1 MEINLQSSKIMKL
14 KAIFL
19 FSIFLAGCQPQSKD
33 EQYRHTIC
41 QSLIEGYLKMT
52 NQQDYKMEQS
62 TDDKTSTISH
72 YQYKRNNSN
81 EVVMVNSVYS
91 KLYFNCREQQKSYFL
106 SQHSSQGQ
114 MTPLLEVHF
123 PTDSYTTFRER
134 F

>member
-1 MEINLQSSKIMKL
+1 MKL
-14 KAIFL
+14 KAILL
-19 FSIFLAGCQPQSKD
+19 FTVVLAGCQTEPQN
-33 EQYRHTIC
+33 EQYRHTVC

-52 NQQDYKMEQS
+52 NQQDYKIEQR
-62 TDDKTSTISH
+62 TDEKTSTISH
-72 YQYKRNNSN
+72 YQYKRNSSN

-91 KLYFNCREQQKSYFL
+91 TLYFSCREHQKSYFL

-114 MTPLLEVHF
+114 TTPLLEVHF

>member
-1 MEINLQSSKIMKL
+1 MKV
-14 KAIFL
+14 KAILL
-19 FSIFLAGCQPQSKD
+19 FTIVLAGCQQQPKD
-33 EQYRHTIC
+33 EQYRYTVC

-52 NQQDYKMEQS
+52 NQQDYKMEQR
-62 TDDKTSTISH
+62 TDDETSTISH
-72 YQYKRNNSN
+72 YQYKRNSSN

-91 KLYFNCREQQKSYFL
+91 TLYFSCREHQKSYFL

-114 MTPLLEVHF
+114 TTPLLEVHF

>member
-1 MEINLQSSKIMKL
+1 MKL
-14 KAIFL
+14 KAILL
-19 FSIFLAGCQPQSKD
+19 FTIVLAGCQQQPKD
-33 EQYRHTIC
+33 EQYRHTVC

-52 NQQDYKMEQS
+52 NQQDYKMEQR
-62 TDDKTSTISH
+62 TDEKTITISH
-72 YQYKRNNSN
+72 YQYKRNSSN

-91 KLYFNCREQQKSYFL
+91 TLYFSCREHQKSYFL

-114 MTPLLEVHF
+114 TTPLLEVHF

>member
-1 MEINLQSSKIMKL
+1 MKL
-14 KAIFL
+14 KAILL
-19 FSIFLAGCQPQSKD
+19 FTIVLAGCQQQPKD
-33 EQYRHTIC
+33 EQYRHTVC

-52 NQQDYKMEQS
+52 NQQDYKMEKR
-62 TDDKTSTISH
+62 TDDETSTISH
-72 YQYKRNNSN
+72 YQYKRNSSN

-91 KLYFNCREQQKSYFL
+91 TLYFSCREHQKSYFL

-114 MTPLLEVHF
+114 TTPLLEVHF

>member
-1 MEINLQSSKIMKL
+1 MKL
-14 KAIFL
+14 KAILL
-19 FSIFLAGCQPQSKD
+19 FTIVLASCQQQPKD
-33 EQYRHTIC
+33 EQYRHTVC

-52 NQQDYKMEQS
+52 NQQDYKMEQR
-62 TDDKTSTISH
+62 TDEKTSTISH
-72 YQYKRNNSN
+72 YQYKRNSSN

-91 KLYFNCREQQKSYFL
+91 TLYFSCREHQKSYFL

-114 MTPLLEVHF
+114 TTPLLEVHF

>member
-1 MEINLQSSKIMKL
+1 MKL
-14 KAIFL
+14 KAILL
-19 FSIFLAGCQPQSKD
+19 FTIVLTGCQSQPKT
-33 EQYRHTIC
+33 EQHRHTVC

-52 NQQDYKMEQS
+52 NQQDYKLEQR
-62 TDDKTSTISH
+62 TDDKANTISH

-91 KLYFNCREQQKSYFL
+91 NLYFSCREQQQSYFL

-114 MTPLLEVHF
+114 ITPILEVHF
-123 PTDSYTTFRER
+123 PSDAYGRFRDR

>member
-19 FSIFLAGCQPQSKD
+19 FSIFLAGCQPHPKD
-33 EQYRHTIC
+33 EQYRHAVC

-52 NQQDYKMEQS
+52 NQQDYKLEQS

-91 KLYFNCREQQKSYFL
+91 KLYFSCREQQKNYFL
-106 SQHSSQGQ
+106 SQQTSQGQ
-114 MTPLLEVHF
+114 VTPLLEVHF
-123 PTDSYTTFRER
+123 PSDVYGSFRER